1 MTADRTRDDES
12 SHGTSRRDDEPSDGV
27 APNLD
32 DDGQSESGAEDDGTE
47 NEQRQPPRYAPPP
60 QENFDWRGWILV
72 GVVVVSF
79 LVIPGAILYLQQAQ
93 AVVSSL
99 GLSLRQAYLTLPMI
113 PAILLGA
120 TAIWA
125 AVRSRSERN

>member
-1 MTADRTRDDES
+1 MTADRPSQGETNP
-12 SHGTSRRDDEPSDGV
+12 TPSDGV

-32 DDGQSESGAEDDGTE
+32 ADSRAETAGGDEETQNGK
-47 NEQRQPPRYAPPP
+47 RQPPRYAPPP
-60 QENFDWRGWILV
+60 QDEFDWRGWILV
-72 GVVVVSF
+72 GVVFVSF

-93 AVVSSL
+93 EFVSSL

-125 AVRSRSERN
+125 ALRSRSDEG